1 MRYYSTTKNLM
12 MIIFMLFISINIMAE
27 DGLITEQITITLDE
41 PGTLGSKIGFK
52 KKNLITNLKIKGA
65 LNIDDIKFVREMAGC
80 YYSKNAHYNGNLS
93 HLDLEDA
100 WFIDSND
107 KNIKV
112 YDETGF
118 EFTLSLQEPCVARF
132 QFCYLTSLRS
142 IVLPSY
148 ITSIE
153 NCGFSGCDN
162 LYSVTTPSTLTKIG
176 DNAFQYCKSLSSIN
190 LPEGLTY
197 IGANAFGGYCTSLQS
212 IYLPRSLK
220 KIDIGA
226 FNMCSGLK
234 FVYTYNPQPLTF
246 EYDPFCPGSNP
257 DQDWRRKAT
266 LYVPKGSKQSYTNAK
281 YWREFKNIVEFDPT
295 PVLSI
300 SVTKKVNE
308 VSRYSIN
315 GMHLDCPS
323 TGMNIVKYSDG
334 TVKKV
339 MVK

>member
-1 MRYYSTTKNLM
+1 
-12 MIIFMLFISINIMAE
+12 MLFFSINIMAE

-80 YYSKNAHYNGNLS
+80 YYSKNAHYNGNLN
-93 HLDLEDA
+93 HLDLEDS

-107 KNIKV
+107 KNIQV
-112 YDETGF
+112 YDEKGRDC
-118 EFTLSLQEPCVARF
+118 TLSLQEPCVARF
-132 QFCYLTSLRS
+132 QFYYLTSLRS

-153 NCGFSGCDN
+153 NCGFEGCDN

-176 DNAFQYCKSLSSIN
+176 DYAFQYCKSLSSIN
-190 LPEGLTY
+190 LPESLTY
-197 IGANAFGGYCTSLQS
+197 IGADAFALCTSLQS
-212 IYLPRSLK
+212 IYLPHSLK

-226 FNMCSGLK
+226 FERCTGIK

-246 EYDPFCPGSNP
+246 EYDPFCLGSNL
-257 DQDWRRKAT
+257 DKDWRRKAT
-266 LYVPKGSKQSYTNAK
+266 LYVPKGSKQSYTNAE
-281 YWREFKNIVEFDPT
+281 YWRKFKNIVEFDPT

-300 SVTKKVNE
+300 SVTKNVNE

-315 GMHLDCPS
+315 GTHLDCPS

>member
-1 MRYYSTTKNLM
+1 M

-52 KKNLITNLKIKGA
+52 KKSLITNLKIKGA

-80 YYSKNAHYNGNLS
+80 YYSKNAHYNGNLN

-107 KNIKV
+107 KNIQV
-112 YDETGF
+112 YSETGNG
-118 EFTLSLQEPCVARF
+118 FTLSLQEPCVARF

-153 NCGFSGCDN
+153 NCGFEGCDN

-176 DNAFQYCKSLSSIN
+176 DQAFQYCKSLSSIN

-197 IGANAFGGYCTSLQS
+197 IGCTAFILCTSLQS
-212 IYLPRSLK
+212 IYLPQNLK

-226 FNMCSGLK
+226 FQNCTGIK

-246 EYDPFCPGSNP
+246 EDNPFVWSSSDGRP
-257 DQDWRRKAT
+257 DDWRRKAT
-266 LYVPKGSKQSYTNAK
+266 LYVPKGSKQSYTKAE

-300 SVTKKVNE
+300 SVTKNINE

-323 TGMNIVKYSDG
+323 TGINIVKYSDG